1 MLTLRLT
8 REGIEVV
15 RFMPFIFFGN
25 EVGRAS
31 SSSNSPALPIN
42 ERRENG
48 KTKTTNQSIIS

>member
-31 SSSNSPALPIN
+31 SSSNSPALP
-42 ERRENG
+42 
-48 KTKTTNQSIIS
+48 NQIIEKEVKN